1 MSVPCLGLC
10 PLFSAPST
18 GFCPLTR
25 WDFDHYNLCMN
36 PITELLSRIEYHCA
50 ARGISE
56 STFGL
61 YVVNDGKFVA
71 RIRAGGSM
79 TLKTFERVEA
89 ALASE
94 PGGRPPRPPGISNR
108 PG

>member
-18 GFCPLTR
+18 GLCPLTR
-25 WDFDHYNLCMN
+25 WDFDHYNLRMN
-36 PITELLSRIEYHCA
+36 PITEILSRIERCCA

-56 STFGL
+56 TTFGR
-61 YVVNDGKFVA
+61 YVVNDGKFV
-71 RIRAGGSM
+71 RRLKGGGSM
-79 TLKTFERVEA
+79 TIKTLERVEA
-89 ALASE
+89 ALRRETS
-94 PGGRPPRPPGISNR
+94 R